1 MLLFAT
7 AAPTATKLNV
17 NMNKSTTCTNTNV
30 FASLIFTYFANSR
43 CRNTGSATKNTN
55 MNNAQTNVI
64 KWIHQYWGSKYR
76 LQPSIK
82 PSI

>member
-43 CRNTGSATKNTN
+43 CRDTGSTTK
-55 MNNAQTNVI
+55 
-64 KWIHQYWGSKYR
+64 KYEHE
-76 LQPSIK
+76 
-82 PSI
+82 